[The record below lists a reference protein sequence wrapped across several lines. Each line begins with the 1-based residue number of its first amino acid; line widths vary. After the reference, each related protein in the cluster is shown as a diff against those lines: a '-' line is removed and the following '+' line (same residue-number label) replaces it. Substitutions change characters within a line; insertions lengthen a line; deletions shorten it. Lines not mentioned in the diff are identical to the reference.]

1 MKNTDKYPE
10 LFSSIPQSSELSA
23 VYSNIEE
30 LTELLVAYFK
40 QGIERGEYCLWTVT
54 NVLEVEKAKNEL
66 EKAGV
71 NVEKYLT
78 SSQLEII
85 IFGTH
90 SKETTLP
97 ESAVRELVEASSKK
111 DLYEEFSGFR
121 MNVNITRIGGSL
133 KPDPERLEESLK
145 EINPEIRRKLTYLC
159 TFPLE
164 ELPGSELLELVEEKG
179 VLVKRKGSWEYLV
192 HTCDVNGQKEL
203 ETTLLRAKKDAEATN
218 RAKNSFIMNMS
229 HELRTPLNSVIG
241 FSDLLLEGAFG
252 PMNTKQAK
260 YVNNILISGK
270 NLLEIINNLLDIS
283 RLEAGEKTLKYED
296 VDIASLIGEVRMSLL
311 SPASVK
317 KITVEL
323 KIDPSIGN
331 IQADIT
337 KLRQIL
343 YNLVSNAIK
352 FTQARGKVIISAC
365 KKEGVLEVK
374 VSDNGIGISKE
385 SHEKIFMPF
394 TQADSSAARGY
405 GGAGLGLFIVK
416 NFVDLHGGNV
426 WVESEIGK
434 GSTFTFTIP
443 AKPENA
449 SLRENENKKTGSSP
463 KGKKLKKTDSPSEAE
478 N

>member
-1 MKNTDKYPE
+1 M
-10 LFSSIPQSSELSA
+10 PQSSQLSA
-23 VYSNIEE
+23 VYSDIEE
-30 LTELLVAYFK
+30 LTELLVSYFK

-54 NVLEVEKAKNEL
+54 DALEEERVKKEL
-66 EKAGV
+66 EKADV
-71 NVEKYLT
+71 SVEKYLT
-78 SSQLEII
+78 SFQLVII
-85 IFGTH
+85 NTGTL
-90 SKETTLP
+90 SKGSPLP
-97 ESAVRELVEASSKK
+97 ESAVKELMKEKSEKA
-111 DLYEEFSGFR
+111 FSEGFPGFR
-121 MNVNITRIGGSL
+121 MNVSITRKGGSL
-133 KPDPERLEESLK
+133 NPDPEKLEENLK
-145 EINPEIRRKLTYLC
+145 EINRDNERKLTYLC

-164 ELPGSELLELVEEKG
+164 ELSGSELLRLVEEKG
-179 VLVKRKGSWEYLV
+179 VLVKRKGGWECLM
-192 HTCDVNGQKEL
+192 HTCNINGQKEL

-252 PMNTKQAK
+252 PMNTKQSK

-296 VDIASLIGEVRMSLL
+296 VDVASLIGEVRMNLL

-317 KITVEL
+317 KINVEL
-323 KIDPSIGN
+323 KIDPSVGN
-331 IQADIT
+331 VEADIS

-352 FTQARGKVIISAC
+352 FTPARGKVVISAC

-374 VSDNGIGISKE
+374 VSDNGIGISE
-385 SHEKIFMPF
+385 DSYEKIFMPF

-405 GGAGLGLFIVK
+405 GGAGLGLFIVR
-416 NFVDLHGGNV
+416 NFVDLHGGDISV
-426 WVESEIGK
+426 DSEVGK

-443 AKPENA
+443 AKPENT
-449 SLRENENKKTGSSP
+449 SLQENETKKWNHLQ
-463 KGKKLKKTDSPSEAE
+463 KEK

>member
-1 MKNTDKYPE
+1 MHYCITHGGGKILIKNTDKYPE
-10 LFSSIPQSSELSA
+10 LFSSIPQSSQLSA
-23 VYSNIEE
+23 VYSDIEE

-40 QGIERGEYCLWTVT
+40 QGIERGDHCLWIIPDS
-54 NVLEVEKAKNEL
+54 LAAEKAENEL
-66 EKAGV
+66 KKAGV
-71 NVEKYLT
+71 DVGKYIT
-78 SSQLEII
+78 SSQLEIMPA
-85 IFGTH
+85 GTL
-90 SKETTLP
+90 SESVLLL
-97 ESAVRELVEASSKK
+97 ESAVKK
-111 DLYEEFSGFR
+111 LTEEKSGKALSEGVSGFR
-121 MNVNITRIGGSL
+121 TNLDVKGAGSSFKTCFEGLEKIHEEISQGNRVN
-133 KPDPERLEESLK
+133 
-145 EINPEIRRKLTYLC
+145 LTFLS

-164 ELPGSELLELVEEKG
+164 ELSGSALLEMVEEKG
-179 VLVKRKGSWEYLV
+179 VLVKRNNKWGYLV
-192 HTCDVNGQKEL
+192 NTCNLNGHKEL
-203 ETTLLRAKKDAEATN
+203 ETTLLKAKKDAEATN

-270 NLLEIINNLLDIS
+270 SLLEIINNLLDIS
-283 RLEAGEKTLKYED
+283 RLEAGENTLKYEEVD
-296 VDIASLIGEVRMSLL
+296 VASLIGEVRVSLL

-323 KIDPSIGN
+323 DIGPSVGN
-331 IQADIT
+331 VRADMT
-337 KLRQIL
+337 KFRQIL

-352 FTQARGKVIISAC
+352 FTPAKGKVIISAC

-374 VSDNGIGISKE
+374 VSDNGMGLSKE

-405 GGAGLGLFIVK
+405 GGAGLGLYIVR
-416 NFVDLHGGNV
+416 NFVDLHGGRI

-434 GSTFTFTIP
+434 GSTFTFTLP
-443 AKPENA
+443 VESENA
-449 SLRENENKKTGSSP
+449 PLQENKK
-463 KGKKLKKTDSPSEAE
+463 KKV

>member
-10 LFSSIPQSSELSA
+10 LFSSIPQSSQLSA
-23 VYSNIEE
+23 VYSDIEE

-54 NVLEVEKAKNEL
+54 NAPEIEKAKDEL
-66 EKAGV
+66 EKTGV
-71 NVEKYLT
+71 NVEKYLA

-85 IFGTH
+85 TVGTL
-90 SKETTLP
+90 SKETSLS
-97 ESAVRELVEASSKK
+97 ESAVKKLVEERSEKE
-111 DLYEEFSGFR
+111 LYKGFPGFR
-121 MNVNITRIGGSL
+121 MNVNITRIAGTL
-133 KPDPERLEESLK
+133 KPDPERLEVSLK
-145 EINPEIRRKLTYLC
+145 EINPESRGKLTYLC

-164 ELPGSELLELVEEKG
+164 ELSGSELLELVEEKG
-179 VLVKRKGSWEYLV
+179 VLVKRKGKWEYLM
-192 HTCDVNGQKEL
+192 HICDVNGQKEL

-252 PMNTKQAK
+252 PMNTKQSK

-352 FTQARGKVIISAC
+352 FTSARGKVIISAC
-365 KKEGVLEVK
+365 KKGGVLEVK

-416 NFVDLHGGNV
+416 NFVDLHGGKV
-426 WVESEIGK
+426 WVDSEVGK

-443 AKPENA
+443 TKPENI
-449 SLRENENKKTGSSP
+449 LFRENENKKTGMSP
-463 KGKKLKKTDSPSEAE
+463 KGKKVKKTDSLAEAE

>member
-1 MKNTDKYPE
+1 MDFEN
-10 LFSSIPQSSELSA
+10 L
-23 VYSNIEE
+23 
-30 LTELLVAYFK
+30 
-40 QGIERGEYCLWTVT
+40 
-54 NVLEVEKAKNEL
+54 
-66 EKAGV
+66 
-71 NVEKYLT
+71 LT
-78 SSQLEII
+78 SSQLEILTA
-85 IFGTH
+85 GAL
-90 SKETTLP
+90 SKNTPLS
-97 ESAVRELVEASSKK
+97 ESTIKELIGGMNEKAFS
-111 DLYEEFSGFR
+111 EGFSGLR
-121 MNVNITRIGGSL
+121 TNLDITGMEGSL
-133 KPDPERLEESLK
+133 KSDFDKLEKSLK
-145 EINPEIRRKLTYLC
+145 EINQDGKRKLTCLC

-164 ELPGSELLELVEEKG
+164 ELSGSKLLELVEEKG
-179 VLVKRKGSWEYLV
+179 ILVKRKGKWEYLV
-192 HTCDVNGQKEL
+192 YTCNLNGQKEL
-203 ETTLLRAKKDAEATN
+203 ETTLLKAKKDAEATN

-252 PMNTKQAK
+252 PMNTKQSK

-270 NLLEIINNLLDIS
+270 SLLEIINNLLDIS

-323 KIDPSIGN
+323 KIDPSVGTV
-331 IQADIT
+331 QADIT

-352 FTQARGKVIISAC
+352 FTPARGKVVISAC

-374 VSDNGIGISKE
+374 VSDNGIGLSKE

-405 GGAGLGLFIVK
+405 GGAGLGLFIVR
-416 NFVDLHGGNV
+416 NFVDLHGGKIYVN
-426 WVESEIGK
+426 SEVGK

-443 AKPENA
+443 TKSENF
-449 SLRENENKKTGSSP
+449 SLREDENKKTGSSP
-463 KGKKLKKTDSPSEAE
+463 KGKKSKKANSSTEAE

>member
-10 LFSSIPQSSELSA
+10 LFSSIPQSSQLSA
-23 VYSNIEE
+23 VYSDIEE

-40 QGIERGEYCLWTVT
+40 QGIERGEYCLWIVT
-54 NVLEVEKAKNEL
+54 NALEIEKAKNEL
-66 EKAGV
+66 EKEGV
-71 NVEKYLT
+71 DVERYLT
-78 SSQLEII
+78 SSQLEIVTV
-85 IFGTH
+85 GTP
-90 SKETTLP
+90 SKETAMP
-97 ESAVRELVEASSKK
+97 ELAVKELVEERSGK
-111 DLYEEFSGFR
+111 DLYERFPGFR
-121 MNVNITRIGGSL
+121 MNVNIIRAGSSL
-133 KPDPERLEESLK
+133 KPDPERLEGSLK
-145 EINPEIRRKLTYLC
+145 EINPESRGKLTYLC

-164 ELPGSELLELVEEKG
+164 ELSGSELLELVEEKG
-179 VLVKRKGSWEYLV
+179 ILVKRKGKWEYLV
-192 HTCDVNGQKEL
+192 HTCNVNGQKEL

-252 PMNTKQAK
+252 PMNTKQSK

-270 NLLEIINNLLDIS
+270 NLLEIINNMLDIS

-296 VDIASLIGEVRMSLL
+296 VDVASLIGEVRMSLL

-352 FTQARGKVIISAC
+352 FTPARGKVIISAC
-365 KKEGVLEVK
+365 KQEGILEVK

-416 NFVDLHGGNV
+416 NFVDLHGGKV
-426 WVESEIGK
+426 WVDSEVAK
-434 GSTFTFTIP
+434 GSTFTITIP
-443 AKPENA
+443 PKPENI

-463 KGKKLKKTDSPSEAE
+463 KGKKLKKADSPAEAE

>member
-10 LFSSIPQSSELSA
+10 LFSSIPQSSQLSA
-23 VYSNIEE
+23 VYGDIEE

-40 QGIERGEYCLWTVT
+40 QGIERGDYCLWTVT
-54 NVLEVEKAKNEL
+54 NALEVEKAKNEL

-71 NVEKYLT
+71 DVEKCLT

-85 IFGTH
+85 TMGAH
-90 SKETTLP
+90 SKETMLP
-97 ESAVRELVEASSKK
+97 ETALKELVEEKSRKNSH
-111 DLYEEFSGFR
+111 ESFHGFR
-121 MNVNITRIGGSL
+121 INVNITRAGGIL
-133 KPDPERLEESLK
+133 KPDPERLEEGLK
-145 EINPEIRRKLTYLC
+145 EINPESRGKLTYLC
-159 TFPLE
+159 TIPLE
-164 ELPGSELLELVEEKG
+164 ELSGSGLLKLVEEKG
-179 VLVKRKGSWEYLV
+179 VLVKRKGKWEYLM
-192 HTCDVNGQKEL
+192 HTCNSDGQKEL

-252 PMNTKQAK
+252 PMNTKQSK

-352 FTQARGKVIISAC
+352 FTPAKGKVIISAC
-365 KKEGVLEVK
+365 KNEGILEVK

-416 NFVDLHGGNV
+416 NFVDLHGGKV
-426 WVESEIGK
+426 WVDSEIGK

-443 AKPENA
+443 TKPENA
-449 SLRENENKKTGSSP
+449 SSTENENKKNQSSQ
-463 KGKKLKKTDSPSEAE
+463 KGKKLKKTDSPAE
-478 N
+478 PEN

>member
-10 LFSSIPQSSELSA
+10 LFSSIPQSSQLSA
-23 VYSNIEE
+23 VYSDIEE
-30 LTELLVAYFK
+30 LTELLVAYFR
-40 QGIERGEYCLWTVT
+40 QGIERGEHCLWTVT
-54 NVLEVEKAKNEL
+54 DELEVEKAKNEL

-71 NVEKYLT
+71 NVGKYLT

-85 IFGTH
+85 TASTL
-90 SKETTLP
+90 SKNIPLP
-97 ESAVRELVEASSKK
+97 ESAVKELM
-111 DLYEEFSGFR
+111 EERSEKAFSEGLSGFR
-121 MNVNITRIGGSL
+121 MNVNITRTESFL
-133 KPDPERLEESLK
+133 KPDPERLDEILRK
-145 EINPEIRRKLTYLC
+145 INPDNIRKITYLC
-159 TFPLE
+159 TFPLG
-164 ELPGSELLELVEEKG
+164 ELSGSEFLELVGEKG
-179 VLVKRKGSWEYLV
+179 VLVKRGEKWEYLV
-192 HTCDVNGQKEL
+192 HTCNVNGQKEL
-203 ETTLLRAKKDAEATN
+203 ETNILKAKKDAEATN

-252 PMNTKQAK
+252 PLNTKQSK
-260 YVNNILISGK
+260 YVNNILLSGK
-270 NLLEIINNLLDIS
+270 SLLEIINNLLDIS

-296 VDIASLIGEVRMSLL
+296 ADIASLIGEVRMSLL

-323 KIDPSIGN
+323 KIDPSVGN
-331 IQADIT
+331 VQADIT

-352 FTQARGKVIISAC
+352 FTQAKGKVVISAC

-385 SHEKIFMPF
+385 NHEKIFMPF
-394 TQADSSAARGY
+394 IQGDSSAARGY

-416 NFVDLHGGNV
+416 NFVDLHGGKI
-426 WVESEIGK
+426 WVDSEVGK

-443 AKPENA
+443 AKSDNTPVM
-449 SLRENENKKTGSSP
+449 SNETRRKSSSP
-463 KGKKLKKTDSPSEAE
+463 KGKKLKKTDSSAE
-478 N
+478 DEN

>member
-1 MKNTDKYPE
+1 MKNTNKYPE
-10 LFSSIPQSSELSA
+10 LFSSIPQSSQLSA
-23 VYSNIEE
+23 VYSDIEE

-40 QGIERGEYCLWTVT
+40 QGIERGDYCLWTVT
-54 NVLEVEKAKNEL
+54 NALEVKKAKNEL
-66 EKAGV
+66 EKAGMD
-71 NVEKYLT
+71 VEKYLT

-85 IFGTH
+85 TIGAN
-90 SKETTLP
+90 SKETMHL
-97 ESAVRELVEASSKK
+97 ESALKELVEVKCGK
-111 DLYEEFSGFR
+111 DFHERFPGFR
-121 MNVNITRIGGSL
+121 MNVNITRMGDSL
-133 KPDPERLEESLK
+133 KPDPERLEANLK
-145 EINPEIRRKLTYLC
+145 EIDPESRGKLTYLC
-159 TFPLE
+159 TFLLE
-164 ELPGSELLELVEEKG
+164 ELSGSELLELVEEKG
-179 VLVKRKGSWEYLV
+179 VLVKRKGKWEYLM
-192 HTCDVNGQKEL
+192 HTCNVNGQKEL

-252 PMNTKQAK
+252 PMNTKQSK

-296 VDIASLIGEVRMSLL
+296 VDVASLIGEVRMSLL

-352 FTQARGKVIISAC
+352 FTQSKGKVIISAC
-365 KKEGVLEVK
+365 KKEEVLEVK
-374 VSDNGIGISKE
+374 VSDNGIGIPKE

-394 TQADSSAARGY
+394 TQADSSATRGY

-416 NFVDLHGGNV
+416 NFVDLHGGKV
-426 WVESEIGK
+426 WVDSEVGK

-443 AKPENA
+443 GKTENI
-449 SLRENENKKTGSSP
+449 LFRENENKKTGPST
-463 KGKKLKKTDSPSEAE
+463 KGKK
-478 N
+478 

>member
-1 MKNTDKYPE
+1 MTVKDAPE
-10 LFSSIPQSSELSA
+10 I
-23 VYSNIEE
+23 
-30 LTELLVAYFK
+30 
-40 QGIERGEYCLWTVT
+40 
-54 NVLEVEKAKNEL
+54 EKAKSEL
-66 EKAGV
+66 EEIGV

-78 SSQLEII
+78 SPQLEII
-85 IFGTH
+85 TSGSLYKDTP
-90 SKETTLP
+90 LP
-97 ESAVRELVEASSKK
+97 ESAIKELVAERSEKAFS
-111 DLYEEFSGFR
+111 EGFSGFR
-121 MNVNITRIGGSL
+121 MNVNITRKEGSL

-145 EINPEIRRKLTYLC
+145 GISPDNRRKITYLC

-164 ELPGSELLELVEEKG
+164 ELSGSKLLELMEEKG
-179 VLVKRKGSWEYLV
+179 VLVKRKGKWEYLV
-192 HTCDVNGQKEL
+192 HTCNVNGQKEL
-203 ETTLLRAKKDAEATN
+203 ETTLLRAKKDVEATN

-252 PMNTKQAK
+252 PMNTKQSK

-270 NLLEIINNLLDIS
+270 NLLEIVNNLLDIS

-323 KIDPSIGN
+323 NIDPSIGN
-331 IQADIT
+331 VEADIT

-352 FTQARGKVIISAC
+352 FTPTRGKVIITAC

-426 WVESEIGK
+426 WVDSEVGK

-443 AKPENA
+443 TK
-449 SLRENENKKTGSSP
+449 
-463 KGKKLKKTDSPSEAE
+463 
-478 N
+478 

>member
-1 MKNTDKYPE
+1 M
-10 LFSSIPQSSELSA
+10 
-23 VYSNIEE
+23 
-30 LTELLVAYFK
+30 
-40 QGIERGEYCLWTVT
+40 
-54 NVLEVEKAKNEL
+54 
-66 EKAGV
+66 
-71 NVEKYLT
+71 NVEKSLA
-78 SSQLEII
+78 SSQLEIVPACI
-85 IFGTH
+85 L
-90 SKETTLP
+90 SENLPLP
-97 ESAVRELVEASSKK
+97 ESVVKEL
-111 DLYEEFSGFR
+111 LEEKSGNSFSRGLSDFR
-121 MNVNITRIGGSL
+121 INLDINMLEDSFN
-133 KPDPERLEESLK
+133 PYPEKLEESFK
-145 EINPEIRRKLTYLC
+145 EFNPENRRKLTCLC

-164 ELPGSELLELVEEKG
+164 RLSVSTLLELVEERG
-179 VLVKRKGSWEYLV
+179 VLVNRGGKWKYLV
-192 HTCDVNGQKEL
+192 HTCNVNGQKEL
-203 ETTLLRAKKDAEATN
+203 ETILLKAKQDAEATN

-252 PMNTKQAK
+252 PLNTKQSK

-270 NLLEIINNLLDIS
+270 SLLEIINNLLDIS

-323 KIDPSIGN
+323 KIDPSVGN
-331 IQADIT
+331 VQADVT

-352 FTQARGKVIISAC
+352 FTPAKGKVIISAC

-374 VSDNGIGISKE
+374 VSDNGIGISKN

-405 GGAGLGLFIVK
+405 GGAGLGLYIVK
-416 NFVDLHGGNV
+416 NFVDLHGGKI
-426 WVESEIGK
+426 WVDSEIGK

-443 AKPENA
+443 SEQENAPLPEN
-449 SLRENENKKTGSSP
+449 KTGKANSSP
-463 KGKKLKKTDSPSEAE
+463 KGKKSKKTESSTETGNE

>member
-1 MKNTDKYPE
+1 M
-10 LFSSIPQSSELSA
+10 PQSTQLSA
-23 VYSNIEE
+23 VYSDAEE
-30 LTELLVAYFK
+30 LTELLAAYFK
-40 QGIERGEYCLWTVT
+40 QGIEQGEYCLWTVKDSQ
-54 NVLEVEKAKNEL
+54 EVEKAKNEL

-71 NVEKYLT
+71 NVGKYLT

-85 IFGTH
+85 TAGTL
-90 SKETTLP
+90 SKNIPLL
-97 ESAVRELVEASSKK
+97 ESAVKEIMENRSEKA
-111 DLYEEFSGFR
+111 FSEGLPGFR
-121 MNVNITRIGGSL
+121 MNINITRTESSL
-133 KPDPERLEESLK
+133 KPDPERLEEGLR
-145 EINPEIRRKLTYLC
+145 EINPDNRRKLTYLC
-159 TFPLE
+159 TFPLG
-164 ELPGSELLELVEEKG
+164 ELSGSELLELVEEKG
-179 VLVKRKGSWEYLV
+179 IIVKRGEKWEYLV
-192 HTCDVNGQKEL
+192 HTCNVNGQKEL
-203 ETTLLRAKKDAEATN
+203 ETTLLKAKKDAEATN
-218 RAKNSFIMNMS
+218 SAKNSFIMNMS

-252 PMNTKQAK
+252 PLNTKQSK
-260 YVNNILISGK
+260 YVNNILLSGK
-270 NLLEIINNLLDIS
+270 SLLEIINNLLDIS

-323 KIDPSIGN
+323 KIDPSVGN
-331 IQADIT
+331 VQADIT

-352 FTQARGKVIISAC
+352 FTPAKGKVVIGAC

-374 VSDNGIGISKE
+374 VSDNGIGLSKE

-394 TQADSSAARGY
+394 TQGDSSAARGY

-416 NFVDLHGGNV
+416 NFVDLHGGKI
-426 WVESEIGK
+426 WVDSEVGK

-443 AKPENA
+443 AKSENA
-449 SLRENENKKTGSSP
+449 PVQDNETKKTSSSP
-463 KGKKLKKTDSPSEAE
+463 KGKKLKKTDSSTEYK

>member
-1 MKNTDKYPE
+1 LIKKTDKCPE
-10 LFSSIPQSSELSA
+10 LFSSIPQSSQLSA

-40 QGIERGEYCLWTVT
+40 QGIERGEYCLWIA
-54 NVLEVEKAKNEL
+54 NDEPEAEKARNEL

-71 NVEKYLT
+71 DVAKDLT

-85 IFGTH
+85 TGSML
-90 SKETTLP
+90 SKEVPLS
-97 ESAVRELVEASSKK
+97 ESVVKELVQGRSKK
-111 DLYEEFSGFR
+111 AFSEGFSGFR
-121 MNVNITRIGGSL
+121 TNININRTESSL
-133 KPDPERLEESLK
+133 KPDPEGLEEILK
-145 EINPEIRRKLTYLC
+145 EINSDNSRKLTYLC
-159 TFPLE
+159 NYPLK
-164 ELPGSELLELVEEKG
+164 ELSGSELLELVEEKG
-179 VLVKRKGSWEYLV
+179 VLVKRGKKWEYLV
-192 HTCDVNGQKEL
+192 HTSNVNGQKEL
-203 ETTLLRAKKDAEATN
+203 ETTLLKAKKDAEATN

-252 PMNTKQAK
+252 PLNTKQAK

-270 NLLEIINNLLDIS
+270 SLLEIINNLLDIS

-296 VDIASLIGEVRMSLL
+296 VDVASLIGEVRMSLL

-317 KITVEL
+317 KITIEL
-323 KIDPSIGN
+323 KIDPSVGN
-331 IQADIT
+331 VKADTT
-337 KLRQIL
+337 KFRQIL

-352 FTQARGKVIISAC
+352 FTPAKGKVIISAC

-385 SHEKIFMPF
+385 SYEKIFMPF
-394 TQADSSAARGY
+394 TQADSTAARGY
-405 GGAGLGLFIVK
+405 GGAGLGLFIVR
-416 NFVDLHGGNV
+416 NFVDLHGGNI
-426 WVESEIGK
+426 WVESDLGT

-443 AKPENA
+443 EKSENTP
-449 SLRENENKKTGSSP
+449 S
-463 KGKKLKKTDSPSEAE
+463 GKR

>member
-10 LFSSIPQSSELSA
+10 LFSSIPQSSQLSA
-23 VYSNIEE
+23 VYKDIEE

-40 QGIERGEYCLWTVT
+40 QGVERGEYCLWTVT
-54 NVLEVEKAKNEL
+54 DALEAERAKNEL

-71 NVEKYLT
+71 NVEKCKTL
-78 SSQLEII
+78 SQLEII
-85 IFGTH
+85 ITD
-90 SKETTLP
+90 
-97 ESAVRELVEASSKK
+97 ASSKNVPLSESVMK
-111 DLYEEFSGFR
+111 ELIEEKSEKAFSEGFSGFR
-121 MNVNITRIGGSL
+121 MNVNITGKEDSL
-133 KPDPERLEESLK
+133 KPDPERLEESLE
-145 EINPEIRRKLTYLC
+145 EINPESRRKLTYLC
-159 TFPLE
+159 TFSLE
-164 ELPGSELLELVEEKG
+164 ELSGSELLELVEEKG
-179 VLVKRKGSWEYLV
+179 VLVKRKGKWEYLV
-192 HTCDVNGQKEL
+192 HTFNVNGQKEL
-203 ETTLLRAKKDAEATN
+203 ETTLLKAKKDAEATN

-252 PMNTKQAK
+252 PMNTKQSK

-296 VDIASLIGEVRMSLL
+296 VDVASLIGEVRMSLL

-331 IQADIT
+331 IHADIT

-352 FTQARGKVIISAC
+352 FTPAKGKVIISAC

-374 VSDNGIGISKE
+374 VSDNGIGIPKE

-405 GGAGLGLFIVK
+405 GGAGLGLYIVK

-426 WVESEIGK
+426 WVDSEVGK

-443 AKPENA
+443 EKSENI
-449 SLRENENKKTGSSP
+449 SLRENENKKTNSSS
-463 KGKKLKKTDSPSEAE
+463 KGKKLKKTDSSTEVE